1 MEESI
6 KQIALQVPVTIAGMG
21 IIGYIFLQIVRMLLD
36 LHGKKL
42 DHIADALE
50 SLVAEVKGARR
61 R

>member
-21 IIGYIFLQIVRMLLD
+21 IIGYIFIQITKMLLD

-42 DHIADALE
+42 DRLADAFE